1 MKRATDHSASKGK
14 EREIENDDAVD
25 HGNSGLDNG
34 RRGEEITSAEIR
46 LCIMRDGLTK
56 RPDLSY
62 TIIQYLGGLSSSS
75 INFSPS

>member
-34 RRGEEITSAEIR
+34 RRR
-46 LCIMRDGLTK
+46 K
-56 RPDLSY
+56 R
-62 TIIQYLGGLSSSS
+62 
-75 INFSPS
+75 